1 MTARLLS
8 AALAVVTLTAL
19 SLAQTNESAIAV
31 PANPRSSMV
40 HGAGQTPNILFI
52 IMDDVGIDQMQVFG
66 YGGGTASATPNIDTI
81 AHAGLRF
88 RNVWAM
94 PECSPSRAIYF
105 EGRFPLRTN
114 IYNAILSI
122 DLANSQLSPYEVT
135 TPNVLRT
142 VGYSSAL
149 FGKFHLGGGSAETN
163 PYNPYGQGTPHAAGF
178 DYFDGFLEGAP
189 YPIDTTAG
197 WAYFVSF
204 QEAAKDFSQLS
215 QTKLAMPVLTIGGD
229 KSLGEALGQQVRLV
243 ATDVTVVVLKDTGHW
258 VLEERPKETTEALQ
272 KFL

>member
-1 MTARLLS
+1 MRRTFRATLV
-8 AALAVVTLTAL
+8 AVVTLTGI
-19 SLAQTNESAIAV
+19 SLAQTANSPLAV
-31 PANPRSSMV
+31 PAQQGSSPLRSTT
-40 HGAGQTPNILFI
+40 QTPNILFI

-135 TPNVLRT
+135 TPNVLRDGWLQQRAIWEISPWGWLRSNEPLQS
-142 VGYSSAL
+142 VWARNSARGRFRL
-149 FGKFHLGGGSAETN
+149 LRWLPRRRT
-163 PYNPYGQGTPHAAGF
+163 
-178 DYFDGFLEGAP
+178 
-189 YPIDTTAG
+189 
-197 WAYFVSF
+197 
-204 QEAAKDFSQLS
+204 LS
-215 QTKLAMPVLTIGGD
+215 DRYHHRRRIPN
-229 KSLGEALGQQVRLV
+229 
-243 ATDVTVVVLKDTGHW
+243 
-258 VLEERPKETTEALQ
+258 
-272 KFL
+272 